1 VKGNRDP
8 VWFITEILGGSLYP
22 KQEELIRHFY
32 QHRYD
37 SKKEQMRRL
46 IIEAGQRSGK
56 TVLASFIGMYEFFT
70 TITIDNP
77 SKHYGLVKDQPIFIT
92 CVATSKQLAE
102 DGVYANILNHIET
115 NEWFNTWFDLNFK
128 ETRIECPK
136 KNVVVQVLGSWM
148 NTAVGRSNICA
159 IMDEVDY
166 FDETAGKRGAWAIY
180 EKLKN
185 STATFKADGHL
196 VAISSPK
203 TASGII
209 RSLVD
214 DGKNDPHSVAVSLPT
229 WEMNPHI
236 TFEELEQEYKYNMT
250 ALWRDFGCQPEIAGG
265 LQFPEGIKLTPMP
278 NVLKI
283 PGYRD
288 KEPVSRVMAIDP
300 AIKNDGFGI
309 ACARRD
315 NMGNI
320 IVDGAMKFT
329 RKDGKATISPDDVSQ
344 FIYSAIPR
352 LNINAFVF
360 DTWMFPNIIV
370 DVQTRFGIEPTKHI
384 VNKEDY
390 DRWRGLQE
398 MPNQDYRLMIVEDE
412 DLQREGDRLLVKSG
426 DTRLPRVDHPF
437 TGSKDIADC
446 VCNCIWFLETQQVM
460 DKTPPILILET
471 W

>member
-1 VKGNRDP
+1 
-8 VWFITEILGGSLYP
+8 
-22 KQEELIRHFY
+22 
-32 QHRYD
+32 
-37 SKKEQMRRL
+37 
-46 IIEAGQRSGK
+46 
-56 TVLASFIGMYEFFT
+56 
-70 TITIDNP
+70 
-77 SKHYGLVKDQPIFIT
+77 
-92 CVATSKQLAE
+92 
-102 DGVYANILNHIET
+102 
-115 NEWFNTWFDLNFK
+115 
-128 ETRIECPK
+128 
-136 KNVVVQVLGSWM
+136 
-148 NTAVGRSNICA
+148 
-159 IMDEVDY
+159 MDEVDY

-315 NMGNI
+315 HMGNI